1 MNTTY
6 NILIDGMTDTI
17 HCMNVTEAVA
27 WGMIKA
33 KYEALDQEEVWIYL
47 EESYGFSSVNHL
59 RRSDYYF
66 SIVDNGVTI
75 ESISFV
81 KNRFNRCIND
91 IKEG

>member
-17 HCMNVTEAVA
+17 HCINVTEAVA

-33 KYEALDQEEVWIYL
+33 KYEALNQEEVWIYL
-47 EESYGFSSVNHL
+47 EESYGMSSINLL
-59 RRSDYYF
+59 RNSEYYF
-66 SIVDNGVTI
+66 SISDNGRII
-75 ESISFV
+75 ESKSII
-81 KNRFNRCIND
+81 KDRFNRCIEG